1 MAGVSVRADRCARGA
16 ITATLHFLDMWTCQ
30 QHPQA
35 QNLHFHFQTDWWGT
49 LPPGHRVSVER
60 VQISGIMVGLSVR
73 REVEEG
79 EGITE
84 LALVNWHTGNGLP
97 ERVMCS
103 PSLQGPVTF

>member
-1 MAGVSVRADRCARGA
+1 
-16 ITATLHFLDMWTCQ
+16 MWTCQ

-49 LPPGHRVSVER
+49 LHRVSVER
-60 VQISGIMVGLSVR
+60 VQIYGIMVGISVR
-73 REVEEG
+73 RGVEEG

-97 ERVMCS
+97 EQVMCS
-103 PSLQGPVTF
+103 PSLQGPVRF